1 MDDIIVVIIL
11 VVILIALL
19 KTPAESQLQEL
30 LNNFQELEKRLD
42 NNIIVQSH
50 EKQEL
55 LNKFQQLEKRL
66 DEITIQ
72 KNNVQKITFNTEEVI
87 NKTKEPE
94 KLLAKIDKTQ
104 TLLGKIVMALML
116 CNDDRSCT
124 GDVWRDLVHNPNA
137 CGRDDSNS
145 VYKCIWDALGLSDGE
160 GQVQYLDL
168 PIGSRDGRRQ
178 PGLEIMSGVGANF
191 IFD

>member
-30 LNNFQELEKRLD
+30 LNKFQE
-42 NNIIVQSH
+42 
-50 EKQEL
+50 
-55 LNKFQQLEKRL
+55 LEKRL

-160 GQVQYLDL
+160 GQVQYQDL
-168 PIGSRDGRRQ
+168 PAGRDGRRQ